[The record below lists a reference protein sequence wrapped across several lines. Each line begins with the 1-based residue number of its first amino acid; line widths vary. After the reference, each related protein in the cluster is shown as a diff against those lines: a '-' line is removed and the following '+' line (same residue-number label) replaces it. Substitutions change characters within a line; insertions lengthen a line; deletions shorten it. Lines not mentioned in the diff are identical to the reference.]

1 MNKLLLVSAV
11 ILNLLLVNQI
21 SYADPGNGHKRDYRD
36 RDARSYAQ
44 SNDNDDNLQEKRRL
58 REERGFRRLQQHQ
71 WQPGYV
77 MPQHYRGNGYK
88 VDYREQNLPKP
99 AANQQWYKINNDF
112 ILIDSDSNNIIKIL
126 GL

>member
-1 MNKLLLVSAV
+1 MNKLLVVSAV

-21 SYADPGNGHKRDYRD
+21 SYADPGHGHKREYRD
-36 RDARSYAQ
+36 REARSNFQ
-44 SNDNDDNLQEKRRL
+44 GNEDDDNLQEKRRL
-58 REERGFRRLQQHQ
+58 REERGLRRLQQHQ

-99 AANQQWYKINNDF
+99 AQNQQWYKINNDY
-112 ILIDSDSNNIIKIL
+112 ILIDSDSNNIIKIQ